1 MNDYAYSKDETYDRD
16 LKNKCC
22 YKSEELLDLKGL
34 YTLHIIEGEKLKVI
48 TIVWRDMENRKTL
61 NVDNMLDYKYYIYK
75 FKDYYEIEIRSVRIK
90 DDLVLDGAELYVYK
104 VERQNFKIIGRRGF

>member
-1 MNDYAYSKDETYDRD
+1 M
-16 LKNKCC
+16 
-22 YKSEELLDLKGL
+22 
-34 YTLHIIEGEKLKVI
+34 
-48 TIVWRDMENRKTL
+48 
-61 NVDNMLDYKYYIYK
+61 DNMLDYKYYIYK